1 MSDQHR
7 PAELH
12 DLDRGTCLDLL
23 ASQKVGRLVLTG
35 SQTTVAPV
43 NFVVAG
49 GAIVIRADARSHGSP
64 AAGTAAA
71 FEIDAFDVA
80 EESGWSVVV
89 RGRLEDITDT
99 AMDDVD
105 LQERLR
111 PWAPGPKDRW
121 LRVTI
126 DDVSGRW
133 LAVPTASRPS
143 TGAATSD
150 ERGAGAPGRRPD
162 AGVHRHN
169 PTVLRPDTWS
179 MEIATARSWS
189 STDQLG
195 SDIATARSTLVGSS
209 TWLARPTRLTLHSAR
224 PHGSTPS
231 VANATTTPAVFSSS
245 VDPAATRSTI

>member
-1 MSDQHR
+1 MSDEHR

-35 SQTTVAPV
+35 GQTTVAPV

-64 AAGTAAA
+64 PAGTAAA
-71 FEIDAFDVA
+71 FEIDAFDVS

-99 AMDDVD
+99 AMDDAD

-111 PWAPGPKDRW
+111 TWAPGPKDRW

-133 LAVPTASRPS
+133 L
-143 TGAATSD
+143 
-150 ERGAGAPGRRPD
+150 RGADRKPPLDGR
-162 AGVHRHN
+162 AY
-169 PTVLRPDTWS
+169 L
-179 MEIATARSWS
+179 
-189 STDQLG
+189 
-195 SDIATARSTLVGSS
+195 
-209 TWLARPTRLTLHSAR
+209 
-224 PHGSTPS
+224 
-231 VANATTTPAVFSSS
+231 
-245 VDPAATRSTI
+245 